1 MSHLAL
7 LDYLQICKNIQN
19 RWTILQACWREGK
32 KVKRFGE
39 TRRIKRIVG
48 VYPQLFEES
57 RCVNHNG
64 DERENSSGEPIIR
77 RGNRNWSTDGDGL
90 LIRLFGRRGQL
101 FDSQTEPDISNYI
114 HGSWS
119 LLRSNT
125 REKETWRR
133 KRAYKILFSKKI
145 QGYILNSKLLIINNN
160 IVKICLIDYKSII
173 GRIYSNDPVRF
184 FDSAISPCQLL
195 SSTSN
200 YLLLSGRKRVYNV

>member
-90 LIRLFGRRGQL
+90 LIRLLGRRGQL
-101 FDSQTEPDISNYI
+101 FDSQTEPDISNYV

-125 REKETWRR
+125 KDSEKKKREEENVLIKYFSQR
-133 KRAYKILFSKKI
+133 KFIIYF
-145 QGYILNSKLLIINNN
+145 KLEAS
-160 IVKICLIDYKSII
+160 DY
-173 GRIYSNDPVRF
+173 
-184 FDSAISPCQLL
+184 
-195 SSTSN
+195 
-200 YLLLSGRKRVYNV
+200 